1 MDEEAPRRG
10 SVLLRGDRIEY
21 VGPTAS
27 LPSAPNAHVVDGS
40 GRFLIPG
47 LIDMHTHVSKTR
59 VVSVVAGFG
68 GGHDRPRSRRGSRG
82 TARLA
87 PRDRS
92 GHTDRSAAA
101 EPTRIDIRSTAKE
114 RTKQGNLFVRR

>member
-1 MDEEAPRRG
+1 MADEVPRRG

-27 LPSAPNAHVVDGS
+27 LPPSSNAQVVDGS

-59 VVSVVAGFG
+59 GSSLLLLVAQGVTTVRDLG
-68 GGHDRPRSRRGSRG
+68 GTTRSC
-82 TARLA
+82 
-87 PRDRS
+87 
-92 GHTDRSAAA
+92 
-101 EPTRIDIRSTAKE
+101 
-114 RTKQGNLFVRR
+114 

>member
-59 VVSVVAGFG
+59 GRLCRCWF
-68 GGHDRPRSRRGSRG
+68 RRGSRPSAISAG
-82 TARLA
+82 ITRNCSPGAARSKRA
-87 PRDRS
+87 HGS
-92 GHTDRSAAA
+92 
-101 EPTRIDIRSTAKE
+101 
-114 RTKQGNLFVRR
+114 VRGC